1 MIKQYIICTN
11 TFLYYPNSMITMNT
25 LKLFLCVCLMPGF
38 SLYAQV
44 RIHGKVTDL
53 DNQPLAYSTVRLLKT
68 DSAFIS
74 GTTTDTLGYY
84 QFTNV
89 QPDKYLLSIQYNRI
103 QTANNTGKCFK
114 PRYTTTCN

>member
-1 MIKQYIICTN
+1 MYKHIP
-11 TFLYYPNSMITMNT
+11 LLPNSMITMNT

-53 DNQPLAYSTVRLLKT
+53 DNQPLAYSTSPVIKNRLSLH
-68 DSAFIS
+68 
-74 GTTTDTLGYY
+74 LGYNNRHIRILPVHKCTAG
-84 QFTNV
+84 QVFV
-89 QPDKYLLSIQYNRI
+89 SIQYNRI

-114 PRYTTTCN
+114 PRYTTTCNYLGK

>member
-1 MIKQYIICTN
+1 MYKHIP
-11 TFLYYPNSMITMNT
+11 LLPNSMITMNT
-25 LKLFLCVCLMPGF
+25 LKLFLCVCLMPAF

-89 QPDKYLLSIQYNRI
+89 QPDKYLLAFSTIGY
-103 QTANNTGKCFK
+103 K
-114 PRYTTTCN
+114 PQ